1 MSDPVQIIA
10 EGRFLRFAK
19 RQNWEYVERVNV
31 RDVAVLVPITSE
43 DEIVLVEQ
51 FRIPVQARMIELPA
65 GLVGDEEEFREE
77 DLLDAANRE
86 LEEETGYRA
95 ERLTLLTRAPS
106 SGGNDQRAGFVPARE
121 WTEKGRLGGRCRWR
135 GHYCA
140 RRAASRGEA
149 LAAWKGSGRFPAG
162 PEDPR
167 RTLLGQT
174 GPFAVVDG
182 MGSRECEIGAP
193 RPVLARPTLIPSLAV
208 RGMRRLASRS
218 RVQA

>member
-106 SGGNDQRAGFVPARE
+106 SGGMTSELVSFLHATGLRKVGSGGGVDGEDITVHVVPLRE
-121 WTEKGRLGGRCRWR
+121 
-135 GHYCA
+135 A
-140 RRAASRGEA
+140 RRWLRGKEADGFLLDPKIHAGLYLVRPALSR
-149 LAAWKGSGRFPAG
+149 
-162 PEDPR
+162 
-167 RTLLGQT
+167 
-174 GPFAVVDG
+174 
-182 MGSRECEIGAP
+182 
-193 RPVLARPTLIPSLAV
+193 
-208 RGMRRLASRS
+208 
-218 RVQA
+218 

>member
-95 ERLTLLTRAPS
+95 ERLTLLTRSPS
-106 SGGNDQRAGFVPARE
+106 SGGMTSELVSFLHATGLRKVGSGGGVDGEDITVHVVPLRE
-121 WTEKGRLGGRCRWR
+121 
-135 GHYCA
+135 A
-140 RRAASRGEA
+140 RRWLRGKEADGFLLDPKIHAGLYLVRPALSR
-149 LAAWKGSGRFPAG
+149 
-162 PEDPR
+162 
-167 RTLLGQT
+167 
-174 GPFAVVDG
+174 
-182 MGSRECEIGAP
+182 
-193 RPVLARPTLIPSLAV
+193 
-208 RGMRRLASRS
+208 
-218 RVQA
+218 

>member
-106 SGGNDQRAGFVPARE
+106 SGGMTSELVSFLHASGLRKVGSGDALVQKHYVSKRSRGVDGEDITVHVVPLRE
-121 WTEKGRLGGRCRWR
+121 
-135 GHYCA
+135 A
-140 RRAASRGEA
+140 RRWLRGKEADGFLLDPKIHAGLYLVRPALSR
-149 LAAWKGSGRFPAG
+149 
-162 PEDPR
+162 
-167 RTLLGQT
+167 
-174 GPFAVVDG
+174 
-182 MGSRECEIGAP
+182 
-193 RPVLARPTLIPSLAV
+193 
-208 RGMRRLASRS
+208 
-218 RVQA
+218 

>member
-77 DLLDAANRE
+77 DLLDATNRE

-106 SGGNDQRAGFVPARE
+106 SGGMTSELVSFLHASGLRKVGSGGGVDGEDITVHVVPLRE
-121 WTEKGRLGGRCRWR
+121 
-135 GHYCA
+135 A
-140 RRAASRGEA
+140 RRWLRGREADGFLLDPKIHAGLYLVRPALSR
-149 LAAWKGSGRFPAG
+149 
-162 PEDPR
+162 
-167 RTLLGQT
+167 
-174 GPFAVVDG
+174 
-182 MGSRECEIGAP
+182 
-193 RPVLARPTLIPSLAV
+193 
-208 RGMRRLASRS
+208 
-218 RVQA
+218 